1 MQRTSQSHLE
11 TEESLG
17 PIPLAIQLQ
26 ESKRC
31 LDGSFS
37 SGSSRSN
44 LLAIDTGDQ
53 KEAGEEYSKGSFH
66 TPFPTAN
73 PYKNQEHALRTLY
86 TQFQFAFVLH
96 SFCALVNHILHMCKM
111 CVTSKILGTCAKC
124 AQEVYIAICV
134 QFAHNPQDMCTICAV
149 CAHNLKKKK
158 KKKFST
164 SCWSPVQ
171 ALGRPNVRVPV
182 FSMWYGL
189 RHLQLFKKTFYM
201 CSYTA

>member
-1 MQRTSQSHLE
+1 MATPEAIHCIGCAKDISKSSRDR
-11 TEESLG
+11 ESLG

-73 PYKNQEHALRTLY
+73 FSVYHTL
-86 TQFQFAFVLH
+86 
-96 SFCALVNHILHMCKM
+96 
-111 CVTSKILGTCAKC
+111 
-124 AQEVYIAICV
+124 
-134 QFAHNPQDMCTICAV
+134 AV
-149 CAHNLKKKK
+149 
-158 KKKFST
+158 
-164 SCWSPVQ
+164 
-171 ALGRPNVRVPV
+171 
-182 FSMWYGL
+182 
-189 RHLQLFKKTFYM
+189 
-201 CSYTA
+201 